1 MKIRT
6 KLIVIISLLALPL
19 AANLAVLAYLVMTVN
34 RSVQSIQQVAVRQQA
49 VTLRMRAQLRDA
61 EAALYRYQI
70 EGEQGFADQFEA
82 NLDAFQAEVDRFREI
97 ATTDVE
103 RSWADALAQDY
114 ADATLLGRQLIAL
127 RDAQA
132 EDLRQLDAFQS
143 SAVSLL
149 TEIRL
154 GATRAAVQNLVS
166 QLLGDVRELSL
177 AVTGY
182 LATPNTADH
191 VRFTEAALALRFHAQ
206 QLADLTAADPGP
218 DSSAVAARELVDV
231 LDSLQKKGAQLINGR
246 DQQQT
251 QFAQFAANLYRA
263 GQQAIVEEIQPYVAA
278 NLDAAQR
285 RLASVLTGALTWSMV
300 IAIITTA
307 LALIM
312 ALPLL
317 RQITASIH
325 ELQLGADRV
334 ASGDLSRPV
343 AVAGRDEL
351 HRLGEAFNAM
361 MAELAAR
368 QERLQ
373 ARIAELEAL
382 RQVGLEMTRSLDLG
396 HVLQVI
402 VESALRLVN
411 AAEAH
416 IFLCDESEEGADLP
430 RFGASVWNE
439 ARRDPAARRWRPPRD
454 AGLVITA
461 MHEKSPQVVEHARS
475 HPLYSGSEAQTWGIR
490 AAAAYPVML
499 GGEALGVFN
508 IALDDRDEFREDEL
522 RILELLADQAAVA
535 LGNARLYQNIADK
548 EARLNRLLQKLAI
561 VQEEERRLVGLD
573 LHDGLTQILLSANMH
588 LNVLSARDGILDSA
602 LDEEDASELV
612 MVRRRLQEAIDEVR
626 RVVSELRPTEIED
639 FGLVDGLR
647 HYVTGVGQDAG
658 WTVEFTADLDGRRLT
673 SAVETAIFRIVQE
686 ALTNARKYAEA
697 SQVQVSLTVRGDRL
711 RIFIQDDGRGFVP
724 ERLGAMGTRLGLV
737 GMEERAQLL
746 GGSLH
751 IHSIPGEGVT
761 VHADIPLDASAQ
773 PEPTNIS

>member
-6 KLIVIISLLALPL
+6 KLIAIISLLALPL
-19 AANLAVLAYLVMTVN
+19 LANLAVLAYLVVTVN

-49 VTLRMRAQLRDA
+49 VTLGMRAQLRDA

-70 EGEQGFADQFEA
+70 EGEQGFAEQFEE
-82 NLDAFQAEVDRFREI
+82 NMGAFQSEVDRFREI
-97 ATTDVE
+97 ATTDAE
-103 RSWADALAQDY
+103 RTWADALARDY

-132 EDLRQLDAFQS
+132 QDLQQMDALQS
-143 SAVSLL
+143 TAVSLL

-154 GATRAAVQNLVS
+154 GAQRVAVQNLVS
-166 QLLGDVRELSL
+166 QLLDDVRELSL

-182 LATPNTADH
+182 LATPNTTDH
-191 VRFTEAALALRFHAQ
+191 VRFTETALALRFHAQ
-206 QLADLTAADPGP
+206 QLADLTADEFGP
-218 DSSAVAARELVDV
+218 DSPAVAAQELVEV

-263 GQQAIVEEIQPYVAA
+263 GQQTIVEEIQPYVAA

-285 RLASVLTGALTWSMV
+285 RLTAVLTTALTWSMV
-300 IAIITTA
+300 IALLTTGLA
-307 LALIM
+307 LAI

-325 ELQLGADRV
+325 ELQRGADRV
-334 ASGDLSRPV
+334 ARGDLSQPV
-343 AVAGRDEL
+343 TVPGQDEL

-368 QERLQ
+368 QERLE

-382 RQVGLEMTRSLDLG
+382 RQVGLQMTRSLDLS

-402 VESALRLVN
+402 VESALHLVD

-416 IFLCDESEEGADLP
+416 IFLCDDTDPGADSP

-439 ARRDPAARRWRPPRD
+439 RRRDPGAPRWRPPRD
-454 AGLVITA
+454 AGLVTTA
-461 MHEKSPQVVEHARS
+461 MRERTPQVIEHARA
-475 HPLYSGSEAQTWGIR
+475 HPLYSGAEAQSWGVR
-490 AAAAYPVML
+490 AAAAYPIML

-548 EARLNRLLQKLAI
+548 EARLNRLLRQLAM

-588 LNVLSARDGILDSA
+588 LNVLSAETGILDAGSI
-602 LDEEDASELV
+602 SELE

-647 HYVTGVGQDAG
+647 HYVTGVGQEAG
-658 WTVEFTADLDGRRLT
+658 WTVEFTANLAGRRLP
-673 SAVETAIFRIVQE
+673 SSVETAIFRIVQE
-686 ALTNARKYAEA
+686 ALTNARKYADA
-697 SQVQVSLTVRGDRL
+697 SQVRVSLTVRGDRL
-711 RIFIQDDGRGFVP
+711 SLVIQDDGRGFTP
-724 ERLGAMGTRLGLV
+724 EQFGAMGTRLGLV

-746 GGSLH
+746 GGSLQ

-761 VHADIPLDASAQ
+761 VRAEIPLDVVAQ
-773 PEPTNIS
+773 PESVSVS

>member
-6 KLIVIISLLALPL
+6 KLIAIISLLALPL
-19 AANLAVLAYLVMTVN
+19 AANLAVLAYLVVTVN
-34 RSVQSIQQVAVRQQA
+34 RSVQNIQQVAVRQQA

-82 NLDAFQAEVDRFREI
+82 NLDAFQSEVDRFRQI

-103 RSWADALAQDY
+103 RAWADALAQDH

-127 RDAQA
+127 RNAQA
-132 EDLRQLDAFQS
+132 EDLRQLDLLQT

-154 GATRAAVQNLVS
+154 GAQRVAVQNLVS

-206 QLADLTAADPGP
+206 QLADLTAVDAGP
-218 DSSAVAARELVDV
+218 DSSANAAQELVDV
-231 LDSLQKKGAQLINGR
+231 LDRLQKKGSQLINGR

-263 GQQAIVEEIQPYVAA
+263 GQQTIVEEIQPYVAA

-285 RLASVLTGALTWSMV
+285 RLASILTGALTWSMV
-300 IAIITTA
+300 IAIATTA
-307 LALIM
+307 LALAL

-317 RQITASIH
+317 RQITASIY

-334 ASGDLSRPV
+334 ASGDLSQPV

-351 HRLGEAFNAM
+351 HRLGGAFNAM

-382 RQVGLEMTRSLDLG
+382 RQVGLQMTRSLDLS

-402 VESALRLVN
+402 VESALHLVN

-416 IFLCDESEEGADLP
+416 IFLCDESEDGADSP

-439 ARRDPAARRWRPPRD
+439 VRREPAARRWRPPRD

-461 MHEKSPQVVEHARS
+461 MREKTPQVVDHAQT
-475 HPLYSGSEAQTWGIR
+475 HPLYSGSEAQAWGVR

-499 GGEALGVFN
+499 GGETLGVFN
-508 IALDDRDEFREDEL
+508 IALDDRDEFRDDEL

-548 EARLNRLLQKLAI
+548 EARLNRLLQKLAM

-588 LNVLSARDGILDSA
+588 LNVLSAWDDVLTGA
-602 LDEEDASELV
+602 AVSELT

-658 WTVEFTADLDGRRLT
+658 WTVKFVADLEGRRLT

-686 ALTNARKYAEA
+686 ALTNARKYADA
-697 SQVQVSLTVRGDRL
+697 SQVRVSLTARGNRL
-711 RIFIQDDGRGFVP
+711 SVLIQDDGRGFVP

-746 GGSLH
+746 GGSLQ

-761 VHADIPLDASAQ
+761 VRADIPLDASAQ
-773 PEPTNIS
+773 PEPVSVS

>member
-19 AANLAVLAYLVMTVN
+19 AANLAVLAYLVVTVN

-70 EGEQGFADQFEA
+70 EGEQGFADQFEE
-82 NLDAFQAEVDRFREI
+82 NLDAFQAEVERFRQI
-97 ATTDVE
+97 ATTDAE
-103 RSWADALAQDY
+103 RAWADALARDH

-132 EDLRQLDAFQS
+132 EDLRQLDDLQS

-154 GATRAAVQNLVS
+154 GATRPAVQNLVS

-218 DSSAVAARELVDV
+218 DSSANAARELVDV

-251 QFAQFAANLYRA
+251 RFAQFAANLYRA
-263 GQQAIVEEIQPYVAA
+263 GQQTIVEEIQPYVAA

-300 IAIITTA
+300 IAIATTGLA
-307 LALIM
+307 LAI

-325 ELQLGADRV
+325 DLQLGADRV

-351 HRLGEAFNAM
+351 HQLGEAFNAM

-382 RQVGLEMTRSLDLG
+382 RQVGLEMTRSLDLS

-416 IFLCDESEEGADLP
+416 IFLCDESEAGADSP

-439 ARRDPAARRWRPPRD
+439 DRRTPAARRWRPPRG

-475 HPLYSGSEAQTWGIR
+475 HPLYSGPEAQTWGVR

-548 EARLNRLLQKLAI
+548 EARLNRLLRQLAV

-588 LNVLSARDGILDSA
+588 LNVLSAQTDILDEGA
-602 LDEEDASELV
+602 ISELA

-658 WTVEFTADLDGRRLT
+658 WTVEFAADLDGRRLT
-673 SAVETAIFRIVQE
+673 PAVETAIFRIVQE
-686 ALTNARKYAEA
+686 ALTNARKYADA
-697 SQVQVSLTVRGDRL
+697 SRVRVSLTACGDRL
-711 RIFIQDDGRGFVP
+711 SIVIQDDGRGFAP
-724 ERLGAMGTRLGLV
+724 ERLGARGTRLGLV

-746 GGSLH
+746 GGSLQ

-761 VHADIPLDASAQ
+761 VRADIPLDASAQ
-773 PEPTNIS
+773 PESVIVS